1 MITTLRLLGKA
12 LVVVYIAF
20 VATLITRSALEIYG
34 LPTIA
39 QTDVGQ

>member
-1 MITTLRLLGKA
+1 MITTLRLLGTA
-12 LVVVYIAF
+12 LAAIYIAF
-20 VATLITRSALEIYG
+20 IATLITRSALEIYG